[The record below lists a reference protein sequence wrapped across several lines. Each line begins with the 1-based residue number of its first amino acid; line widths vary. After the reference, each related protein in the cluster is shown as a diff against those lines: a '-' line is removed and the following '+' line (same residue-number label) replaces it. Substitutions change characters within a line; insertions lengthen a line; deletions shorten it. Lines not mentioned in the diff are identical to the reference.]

1 MIADHD
7 VNRIAFVTIPM
18 GVSAEVREGQT
29 VECGET
35 GELVC
40 FWSTP
45 IVPDSL
51 NSHHFLIRA
60 RGAGTRI
67 MHGSRGEMYV
77 RTGITFELEI
87 ETNLV

>member
-7 VNRIAFVTIPM
+7 VHRIAFVTITM

-40 FWSTP
+40 FSTSSGL
-45 IVPDSL
+45 PDSPA
-51 NSHHFLIRA
+51 SHHLILTCRHA
-60 RGAGTRI
+60 QEAQVLESCMEAGL
-67 MHGSRGEMYV
+67 S
-77 RTGITFELEI
+77 
-87 ETNLV
+87 

>member
-1 MIADHD
+1 
-7 VNRIAFVTIPM
+7 M

-51 NSHHFLIRA
+51 NSHHLILTFLYA
-60 RGAGTRI
+60 QEAQVLESCMEAG
-67 MHGSRGEMYV
+67 V
-77 RTGITFELEI
+77 RCM
-87 ETNLV
+87 